1 MYYILARTTF
11 IPIVFIAWV
20 AYQVL
25 VKKKRWRDLK
35 GDVYVMVCFLVGWW
49 GFFYWVLR

>member
-20 AYQVL
+20 LYQVF
-25 VKKKRWRDLK
+25 VKKKRWHDLK
-35 GDVYVMVCFLVGWW
+35 GDVVVMLFFLAGWW